1 MEFKD
6 KFSFLVL
13 LFSLISC
20 VPSTVTNTSKN
31 PPTETSNGTHE
42 DPLASY
48 AWHLNNTAQSTFSSS
63 TGTSGQDMSISA
75 VHDLEIKGRGIKI
88 AVSDTGVE
96 VNHLDLIVN
105 QLTSLHRDYSA
116 SDSSLWSGGNP
127 YPIEHEAHGTAV
139 TGLLA
144 AEGWNGVGSRG
155 VAPSAQYGAFLFIG
169 GFHLSDVSYEA
180 KLLDQMTG
188 SFDIFNY
195 SYGYLGCDFYPASI
209 SVLESYKDGVT
220 TLRDGKGAL
229 YVKAAGN
236 DFIGNNSDCD
246 SSLTD
251 SYLGNTNT
259 DEEQNTPY
267 VILTAAVNAKGKIS
281 SYSTP
286 GSGLWVSSLGGE
298 FGTDSPAMLS
308 TDMTSCAL
316 GMSTSTSSVAGFN
329 KGSSALN
336 SFCNYTSIMN
346 GTSSATPVL
355 SGVIAL
361 ILEANPNLSW
371 RDVKHILAMTADKIN
386 YSLLPMPHP
395 GGSGWGLSGH
405 AYDYVYVKNHA
416 DIYFSNTYGFGRAN
430 ALRAV
435 QMARGYVSELGAY
448 LETLDIPSASLNLEI
463 PDQSSIGVTDQIHV
477 IQDYA
482 IESIQ
487 IKISTDHPH
496 VGDLGVEL
504 TSPSGTT
511 SKLLLINS
519 NIQHAG
525 LSDYT
530 LLTNAFYKEHSAGNW
545 TIKVID
551 GAASDIGHLTSW
563 KIKVNGH

>member
-20 VPSTVTNTSKN
+20 VPSAVTNTSKT
-31 PPTETSNGTHE
+31 PPTETSDGTHE
-42 DPLASY
+42 DPLASF

-63 TGTSGQDMSISA
+63 SGSSGQDMSISA
-75 VHDLEIKGRGIKI
+75 VHALDIKGLGVKI

-105 QLTSLHRDYSA
+105 QLTSLHRDYSS
-116 SDSSLWSGGNP
+116 SDRSLWSGGNP

-169 GFHLSDVSYEA
+169 GFHSSDGSYEA

-195 SYGYLGCDFYPASI
+195 SYGYLGCDFYPASS
-209 SVLESYKDGVT
+209 SVLDSYKDGVT
-220 TLRDGKGAL
+220 TLRNGKGAI

-246 SSLTD
+246 ASAAD

-308 TDMTSCAL
+308 TDITTCAL
-316 GMSTSTSSVAGFN
+316 GMSNSKSSVAGFN

-361 ILEANPNLSW
+361 MLEANPNLSW

-386 YSLLPMPHP
+386 NSTAAMPHP
-395 GGSGWGLSGH
+395 GGSSWGLSGH

-435 QMARGYVSELGAY
+435 QMAKTYSSTLGTY
-448 LETLDIPSASLNLEI
+448 LESPEIPSATINLAI
-463 PDQSSIGVTDQIHV
+463 PDHSSTGIVDQIHV
-477 IQDYA
+477 TQDYV

-487 IKISTDHPH
+487 IKISTDHTH
-496 VGDLGVEL
+496 MGDLGVEL

-525 LSDYT
+525 LTDYT
-530 LLTNAFYKEHSAGNW
+530 LLTNAFYEESSAGDW

-551 GAASDIGHLTSW
+551 GAASDVGQLTSW
-563 KIKVNGH
+563 KIKVSGH

>member
-1 MEFKD
+1 MELKD

-20 VPSTVTNTSKN
+20 VPSAVTNTSKT
-31 PPTETSNGTHE
+31 PPTEKSDGTHE

-48 AWHLNNTAQSTFSSS
+48 AWHLNNTAQATFSSS
-63 TGTSGQDMSISA
+63 SGTSGQDMSISA
-75 VHDLEIKGRGIKI
+75 VHELDIKGAGIKI

-96 VNHLDLIVN
+96 VNHLDLIAN
-105 QLTSLHRDYSA
+105 QLTSLHRDYSS

-169 GFHLSDVSYEA
+169 GFHSDDASYEA
-180 KLLDQMTG
+180 KVLDQMMG
-188 SFDIFNY
+188 SFDIFNF
-195 SYGYLGCDFYPASI
+195 SYGYLGCDFNPI
-209 SVLESYKDGVT
+209 SSSVIRGYENGVR
-220 TLRDGKGAL
+220 TLRDGKGAI

-246 SSLTD
+246 ASAAD

-267 VILTAAVNAKGKIS
+267 VILTAAVNAKGTIS

-298 FGTDSPAMLS
+298 FGTDSPAMLT
-308 TDMTSCAL
+308 TDMTTCAL
-316 GMSTSTSSVAGFN
+316 GMSSSTSSVAGFN
-329 KGSSALN
+329 KGSNALN

-346 GTSSATPVL
+346 GTSSAAPVL

-361 ILEANPNLSW
+361 MLEANPNLSW

-386 YSLLPMPHP
+386 YSTADIAHP
-395 GGSGWGLSGH
+395 GGSSWGLSGH
-405 AYDYVYVKNHA
+405 VYDSLYVRNA
-416 DIYFSNTYGFGRAN
+416 ARIDFSNTYGFGRAN
-430 ALRAV
+430 ALQAV
-435 QMARGYVSELGAY
+435 QMAQSYVSSLRTYQESP
-448 LETLDIPSASLNLEI
+448 EIPSATLNLAI
-463 PDQSSIGVTDQIHV
+463 PDHSSTGVTDQINV
-477 IQDYA
+477 PQDYL
-482 IESIQ
+482 IESVQ
-487 IKISTDHPH
+487 IKISTNHTH

-504 TSPSGTT
+504 TSPRRTT

-525 LSDYT
+525 LSDFT
-530 LLTNAFYKEHSAGNW
+530 LLTNAFYGESSVGTW
-545 TIKVID
+545 TIKVVD
-551 GAASDIGHLTSW
+551 GATSDIGNFTSW

>member
-20 VPSTVTNTSKN
+20 VPSAVTNTSKT
-31 PPTETSNGTHE
+31 PPTETSDGTHE

-63 TGTSGQDMSISA
+63 AGTSGQDMSISA
-75 VHDLEIKGRGIKI
+75 VHDLDIKGVGVKI

-96 VNHLDLIVN
+96 VSHLDLIVN
-105 QLTSLHRDYSA
+105 QLTSLHRDYSS

-169 GFHLSDVSYEA
+169 GFHLSDGSYEA

-195 SYGYLGCDFYPASI
+195 SYGYLGCDFYPASN
-209 SVLESYKDGVT
+209 SVLDSYKDGVT
-220 TLRDGKGAL
+220 TLRNGKGAI

-246 SSLTD
+246 ASATD

-308 TDMTSCAL
+308 TDITTCSL
-316 GMSTSTSSVAGFN
+316 GMSSSKSSVAGFN

-361 ILEANPNLSW
+361 MLDANSNLSW

-386 YSLLPMPHP
+386 YSTAAISHP
-395 GGSGWGLSGH
+395 GGSSWGLSGH
-405 AYDYVYVKNHA
+405 VYDSLYVRNSA
-416 DIYFSNTYGFGRAN
+416 GIDFSNTYGFGRAN
-430 ALRAV
+430 ALQAV
-435 QMARGYVSELGAY
+435 QMAQTYISSLGVY
-448 LETLDIPSASLNLEI
+448 QESPETPSATLNLAI
-463 PDQSSIGVTDQIHV
+463 PDHSSTGVTDQINV
-477 IQDYA
+477 TQSYT
-482 IESIQ
+482 IESVQ
-487 IKISTDHPH
+487 IKISTDHSH
-496 VGDLGVEL
+496 VGDLGIEL

-530 LLTNAFYKEHSAGNW
+530 LLSNAFYGENSAGHW
-545 TIKVID
+545 TIKVVD
-551 GAASDIGHLTSW
+551 GATTDAGNFTSW